1 MFNSKQNNAYELNSY
16 QYWKRAKIS
25 KTWNV
30 SMAHEV
36 KLKAVSKFGFQLVT
50 NVDAH
55 TPKIQT

>member
-1 MFNSKQNNAYELNSY
+1 MFKSKQNNAYELNSY

-50 NVDAH
+50 DADVH
-55 TPKIQT
+55 KI